1 METRLAL
8 TIIGSVL
15 TLVGVL
21 FNAIP
26 EIVNQKVLGDL
37 VEAAVNPAAALRT
50 VIGGAALAFGFTALY
65 YRNLPTKQAS
75 ALLTAMGT
83 GMIVIMS
90 TIILIKLRGFGEV
103 IPMPT
108 VIMFII
114 LIFIAFYSSYNS
126 NKGEENES

>member
-8 TIIGSVL
+8 TIIGRVL

-37 VEAAVNPAAALRT
+37 VKAAVNPAAALRT

-65 YRNLPTKQAS
+65 
-75 ALLTAMGT
+75 
-83 GMIVIMS
+83 
-90 TIILIKLRGFGEV
+90 
-103 IPMPT
+103 
-108 VIMFII
+108 
-114 LIFIAFYSSYNS
+114 
-126 NKGEENES
+126 

>member
-1 METRLAL
+1 METSLAL

-26 EIVNQKVLGDL
+26 KVANQKIMGDL
-37 VEAAVNPAAALRT
+37 AKEAVNPAAALRSI
-50 VIGGAALAFGFTALY
+50 IGGSAFTVGFTALY
-65 YRNLPTKQAS
+65 CRNLPTKQAS
-75 ALLTAMGT
+75 TLLTAMGT

-90 TIILIKLRGFGEV
+90 TIILIKLRGFGED
-103 IPMPT
+103 IPITP

>member
-1 METRLAL
+1 METSLAL

-15 TLVGVL
+15 TLDGVL

-37 VEAAVNPAAALRT
+37 VKAQVNPAAALRT

-65 YRNLPTKQAS
+65 CRNLPTKQAS
-75 ALLTAMGT
+75 TLLTAMGT

-90 TIILIKLRGFGEV
+90 TIILIKLRGFGED
-103 IPMPT
+103 IPIPP

-114 LIFIAFYSSYNS
+114 LIVIAFYSSYNS
-126 NKGEENES
+126 NKGEEN

>member
-50 VIGGAALAFGFTALY
+50 VIGGAALAVGFTALY
-65 YRNLPTKQAS
+65 CRNLPTKQAS
-75 ALLTAMGT
+75 TLLTAMGT

-90 TIILIKLRGFGEV
+90 TIILIKLRGFGED
-103 IPMPT
+103 IPIPP

-126 NKGEENES
+126 NKGEEN

>member
-1 METRLAL
+1 METSLAL

-26 EIVNQKVLGDL
+26 KVANQKVMGDL
-37 VEAAVNPAAALRT
+37 AEEAVNPAAALRSI
-50 VIGGAALAFGFTALY
+50 IGGSAFTVGFTALY
-65 YRNLPTKQAS
+65 CRNLPTKQAS
-75 ALLTAMGT
+75 TLLTAMGT

-90 TIILIKLRGFGEV
+90 TIILIKLRGFGED
-103 IPMPT
+103 IPITP

-126 NKGEENES
+126 NKGEENQS

>member
-26 EIVNQKVLGDL
+26 EIVNQKVMGNL

-65 YRNLPTKQAS
+65 CRNLPTKQAS
-75 ALLTAMGT
+75 TLLTAMGT

-90 TIILIKLRGFGEV
+90 TIILTKFRGFADDFP
-103 IPMPT
+103 IPP
-108 VIMFII
+108 VVMFII
-114 LIFIAFYSSYNS
+114 LIAIAFYAS
-126 NKGEENES
+126 

>member
-37 VEAAVNPAAALRT
+37 VEAAVNPTAALRT

-65 YRNLPTKQAS
+65 CRKLPTKQAS
-75 ALLTAMGT
+75 TLLTAMGT

-90 TIILIKLRGFGEV
+90 TIILIKLRGFGED
-103 IPMPT
+103 IPIPP

-114 LIFIAFYSSYNS
+114 LIVIAFYSSYNS
-126 NKGEENES
+126 NKGEEN